1 MPKKDSYFPFDEK
14 EISWL
19 CHRDSQLKA
28 VISHMEKPKR
38 KLLPD
43 LFSGLIFYIIHNR
56 FRQKLPKQNGHVS
69 NKSIEEQYAQ
79 YLKELPYIGGKKSI
93 HNGEGGTY
101 DCIFLFALYE
111 ALNHKPTMQDIYD
124 LNCSV
129 FLPSFEK
136 LKKWKFIDANHALI
150 LRIIYFVFR
159 VAAWIGRKDRKT
171 ETGFIMC
178 VEPFVKTE
186 GIHYRFDRCPI
197 AEFAKAHHLL
207 HLMPSLCNG
216 DYPAMEDLHAT
227 LIRKNTCAN
236 GDVCDYWIVGD
247 KSEIAKTHPRKTDD
261 AEYWYNK
268 NL

>member
-1 MPKKDSYFPFDEK
+1 MKSNRLIRAKELGIDLSKHVMYSETIEK
-14 EISWL
+14 VVKTY
-19 CHRDSQLKA
+19 LK
-28 VISHMEKPKR
+28 EKVGPEKVE
-38 KLLPD
+38 D
-43 LFSGLIFYIIHNR
+43 TF
-56 FRQKLPKQNGHVS
+56 
-69 NKSIEEQYAQ
+69 KSIEEQYAQ

-150 LRIIYFVFR
+150 LRIIHFVFR
-159 VAAWIGRKDRKT
+159 VAAWMGRKDRKT

-186 GIHYRFDRCPI
+186 GIHYRFNRCPI

-207 HLMPSLCNG
+207 HLMPALCNG

-236 GDVCDYWIVGD
+236 GMFVIIG
-247 KSEIAKTHPRKTDD
+247 S
-261 AEYWYNK
+261 
-268 NL
+268 

>member
-136 LKKWKFIDANHALI
+136 LKKWKFRH
-150 LRIIYFVFR
+150 V
-159 VAAWIGRKDRKT
+159 
-171 ETGFIMC
+171 
-178 VEPFVKTE
+178 
-186 GIHYRFDRCPI
+186 
-197 AEFAKAHHLL
+197 
-207 HLMPSLCNG
+207 
-216 DYPAMEDLHAT
+216 
-227 LIRKNTCAN
+227 
-236 GDVCDYWIVGD
+236 
-247 KSEIAKTHPRKTDD
+247 
-261 AEYWYNK
+261 
-268 NL
+268 

>member
-1 MPKKDSYFPFDEK
+1 MKSTRLIRAKELGIDLSKHVMYSEIIEK
-14 EISWL
+14 VVKTY
-19 CHRDSQLKA
+19 LK
-28 VISHMEKPKR
+28 EKVGPEKVEDT
-38 KLLPD
+38 L
-43 LFSGLIFYIIHNR
+43 
-56 FRQKLPKQNGHVS
+56 
-69 NKSIEEQYAQ
+69 KSIEEQYAQ

-150 LRIIYFVFR
+150 LRIIHFVFR
-159 VAAWIGRKDRKT
+159 VAAWMGRKDRKT

-207 HLMPSLCNG
+207 HLMPALCNG
-216 DYPAMEDLHAT
+216 DYPAM
-227 LIRKNTCAN
+227 
-236 GDVCDYWIVGD
+236 
-247 KSEIAKTHPRKTDD
+247 
-261 AEYWYNK
+261 
-268 NL
+268 

>member
-1 MPKKDSYFPFDEK
+1 MKSNRLIRAKELGIDLSKHVMYSETIEK
-14 EISWL
+14 VVKTY
-19 CHRDSQLKA
+19 LK
-28 VISHMEKPKR
+28 EKVGPEKVE
-38 KLLPD
+38 D
-43 LFSGLIFYIIHNR
+43 TF
-56 FRQKLPKQNGHVS
+56 
-69 NKSIEEQYAQ
+69 KSIEEQYAQ

-150 LRIIYFVFR
+150 LRIIHFVFR
-159 VAAWIGRKDRKT
+159 VAAWMGRKDRKT

-186 GIHYRFDRCPI
+186 GIHYRFDRSDCRICQSPSS
-197 AEFAKAHHLL
+197 FAFDA
-207 HLMPSLCNG
+207 S
-216 DYPAMEDLHAT
+216 T
-227 LIRKNTCAN
+227 LQR
-236 GDVCDYWIVGD
+236 
-247 KSEIAKTHPRKTDD
+247 
-261 AEYWYNK
+261 
-268 NL
+268 